1 MTPRRGLDSWSK
13 KCLLQNICCFFRG
26 TPEAEYCVME
36 WPDADEKTGV
46 SLSDYM

>member
-1 MTPRRGLDSWSK
+1 MF
-13 KCLLQNICCFFRG
+13 FFRG